1 MSTPSP
7 SFSRAGWVTLYS
19 VIGLGGMVLVYAI
32 WDLVSH
38 PADPKWLILA
48 ALTAGTGWIM
58 LRIPTTEISFSIS
71 DTFNIAAAVLFGPS
85 AGAITAALD
94 GLVLSSQFG
103 RTYKTAYRILFNV
116 ATSALS
122 IWLAAQLFFAL
133 AGSRIALT
141 SSWTAVR
148 LMALLALF
156 GAVNYLVNTGLVA
169 LAIGLE
175 RQLPVYRIWRDHFL
189 GLWVTYFGGVLAT
202 LPLVIISSLRPLG
215 AIEILVLIVP
225 LPIILQTT
233 FRHALG
239 RVQDQVSHLGQVNRV
254 YVAVIETLATA
265 IDAKDQVTH
274 DHIRRVQTEAVRL
287 AKGLGVHEDAEL
299 QAIMAAALLHDV
311 GKISVPEHI
320 LNKPGRLSVSEF
332 EMMKKHAPAGAEILS
347 VVGFPYPVVPIV
359 RHHHENWDGSGY
371 PDGIA
376 GDAIPLGARI
386 ISVVDCFDAL
396 TSDRPYRPR
405 LDTATALEMI
415 VARRGTMYDPRVVDT
430 FLTMHEPTADAR
442 APVAAART
450 EPDTSSAA
458 VTAAEALP
466 VTGAVDRGLLDLQAI
481 CDLAM
486 ALGASASDR
495 DSGETL
501 WLYLQSRTP
510 ATALALYRYDQA
522 SDSIAC
528 VHAAG
533 DDAQVLRHA
542 RIPVGERLS
551 GWVAATRQSIMNSDA
566 RLDLDGAHREQ
577 SALRSALAV
586 PMVADGRI
594 AGVLSVYAP
603 LENAFDESHRRWAQ
617 VASYAAS
624 ALFRNSA

>member
-1 MSTPSP
+1 MSAPSP
-7 SFSRAGWVTLYS
+7 PLSRTAWAVLYTVISF
-19 VIGLGGMVLVYAI
+19 GGMVLGYSI
-32 WDLVSH
+32 WDLISNPV
-38 PADPKWLILA
+38 DPKWLILA
-48 ALTAGTGWIM
+48 ALTAATGWIM

-85 AGAITAALD
+85 AGAVTAALD
-94 GLVLSSQFG
+94 GLVLSSQLG

-116 ATSALS
+116 ATSAVS
-122 IWLAAQLFFAL
+122 IWIAAHLFFAL
-133 AGSRIALT
+133 AGTRIVLT

-169 LAIGLE
+169 LAIALE
-175 RQLPVYRIWRDHFL
+175 RRLPVVRIWRDHFL
-189 GLWVTYFGGVLAT
+189 GLWVTYFGGVIAT
-202 LPLVIISSLRPLG
+202 LPLVMVSSLRPLG

-287 AKGLGVHEDAEL
+287 AQRLGVREDAEL

-320 LNKPGRLSVSEF
+320 LNKPGRLSPSEF
-332 EMMKKHAPAGAEILS
+332 EVMKKHAPAGAEILS

-359 RHHHENWDGSGY
+359 RHHHENWDGTGY

-376 GDAIPLGARI
+376 GDAIPIGARI

-430 FLTMHEPTADAR
+430 FLTMHETAAVAHAPAAR
-442 APVAAART
+442 APAASGALPAAALA
-450 EPDTSSAA
+450 SAP
-458 VTAAEALP
+458 AAHPA
-466 VTGAVDRGLLDLQAI
+466 ADRGLLDLRTI
-481 CDLAM
+481 CDLAT
-486 ALGASASDR
+486 ALTASTSDR
-495 DSGETL
+495 HAGETL
-501 WLYLQSRTP
+501 WRHLQSRTP
-510 ATALALYRYDQA
+510 ATAFALYRYDQA
-522 SDSIAC
+522 SDTIAC
-528 VHAAG
+528 VHAGGA
-533 DDAQVLRHA
+533 DAQSLRDA

-551 GWVAATRQSIMNSDA
+551 GWVAATHQSIMNSDA
-566 RLDLDGAHREQ
+566 RLDLDEAQRER
-577 SALRSALAV
+577 SPLRSALAV
-586 PMVADGRI
+586 PIEAGDRI
-594 AGVLSVYAP
+594 GGVLSLYAP
-603 LENAFDESHRRWAQ
+603 VENAFDEDHRRLAQ
-617 VASYAAS
+617 VAAYAAT
-624 ALFRNSA
+624 ALSRNSA